1 MVCVCIHEEGGEK
14 KSVTSQK
21 IKIVILWDWLAYSER
36 ITTRD
41 ELNDPSGRNL
51 YRSRSARTKC
61 IRPPCPF
68 FSPEENDFFQ
78 IYIQTDL
85 KLHNSTAAV
94 EDFIHETSWFR
105 GKS

>member
-21 IKIVILWDWLAYSER
+21 IKILILWDWLAYSER

-61 IRPPCPF
+61 IRPP
-68 FSPEENDFFQ
+68 DFFQ
-78 IYIQTDL
+78 IYSQIDL